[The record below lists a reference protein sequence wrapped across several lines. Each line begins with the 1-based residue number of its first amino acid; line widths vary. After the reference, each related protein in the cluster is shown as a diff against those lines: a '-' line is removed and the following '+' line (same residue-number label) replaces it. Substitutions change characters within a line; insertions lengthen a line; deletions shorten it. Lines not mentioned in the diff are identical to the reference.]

1 MGKVKAVLDTN
12 VLVSILFKKTLARE
26 FSQVIEKQKIEIY
39 TSKEILKELARV
51 MTYPK
56 IESIFKKSGVNKR
69 SALVSLTGILK
80 VVEPKK
86 RINIIKVDPS
96 DNKIL
101 ECGIEAK
108 VKYIVSGDKHL
119 LKLKKFKNIQII
131 TPREFL
137 EKIS

>member
-1 MGKVKAVLDTN
+1 
-12 VLVSILFKKTLARE
+12 
-26 FSQVIEKQKIEIY
+26 
-39 TSKEILKELARV
+39 

-56 IESIFKKSGVNKR
+56 IESIFKKSGINKR
-69 SALVSLTGILK
+69 SALISLTEILK
-80 VVEPKK
+80 VVKPKK
-86 RINIIKVDPS
+86 RINIIKAGPS

-101 ECGIEAK
+101 GCGIEAK

-119 LKLKKFKNIQII
+119 KLKKFKNIEII

>member
-1 MGKVKAVLDTN
+1 MGQVKTVLDTN

-26 FSQVIEKQKIEIY
+26 FSQAIEKQKIEIY
-39 TSKEILKELARV
+39 TSKEILKELVRV

-56 IESIFKKSGVNKR
+56 IESIFRNSGINKR
-69 SALVSLTGILK
+69 SALVSLTERLK

-96 DNKIL
+96 DNRIL

-108 VKYIVSGDKHL
+108 VKYIVSGNKHL
-119 LKLKKFKNIQII
+119 LRLRKFKNIEII

-137 EKIS
+137 EKIR